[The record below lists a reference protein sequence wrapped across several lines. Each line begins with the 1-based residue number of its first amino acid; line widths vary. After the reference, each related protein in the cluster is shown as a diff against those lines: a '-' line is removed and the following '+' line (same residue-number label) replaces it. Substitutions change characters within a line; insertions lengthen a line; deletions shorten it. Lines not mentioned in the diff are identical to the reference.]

1 MGQALEGLQPEN
13 LLPELEPTSLLI
25 LLGETGDM
33 NSVGSPCS
41 HHFMYLPPLPHV
53 PSLNLVM
60 A

>member
-41 HHFMYLPPLPHV
+41 HHFMYLPHYLMYLP
-53 PSLNLVM
+53 
-60 A
+60 